1 MIWQTTFWVKT
12 HQKKRK
18 KLTTEIVEA
27 KIFILEKILNCFK
40 FFLDAKNCK
49 YEIFNSRSMLR
60 SMLL

>member
-12 HQKKRK
+12 QQKKRK

-40 FFLDAKNCK
+40 FFFRCQEL
-49 YEIFNSRSMLR
+49 
-60 SMLL
+60 